1 MRELVGLIAIFGAL
15 VGIYLIWGSVDRNG
29 LVGLL
34 LLTGAC
40 LFLQYRLLSDSA
52 RESYQ
57 LLSQQIFR
65 LEEQL
70 KASQNK
76 PMADQYAAADRP
88 RE

>member
-15 VGIYLIWGSVDRNG
+15 LGIYLIWGSLDRNG

-40 LFLQYRLLSDSA
+40 LFLLYRSLSDSA
-52 RESYQ
+52 QKSYQ

-76 PMADQYAAADRP
+76 PMADQHAAADRP